1 MRRILEKSV
10 CKCPRCAA
18 KRRVRF
24 LTVLGICIEMAAAC
38 YVLVDHSKPGVPPS
52 SNAQEAPA
60 EEPTLEANA
69 IPEAKSEPL
78 SMAATQPGTSWKQQ
92 DTKTAQEPMA
102 KDGLSAD
109 SLERT
114 ENLTPPDDSR
124 NLAYL
129 LSSNLIGEVPMPHTN
144 GWQTVPLAEVPRS
157 APKVDLQGTHQPDG
171 AKVKAIVTESSP
183 GPVNSEPPVRPSAE
197 PGLHKDGEDVAKDYS
212 CDPFGLLPRWLTG
225 QSTNVDDGFTV
236 LSPQEIPS
244 PPMEAATSAST
255 PVVASNP
262 EINQTHAQANESS
275 CFPAHRQD
283 STRVIRLKKPNVR
296 YRSPAGLTSAEVK
309 MRLIALWHQS
319 LVRTKESRRWTIFSN
334 LNRGERKKAAFI
346 ARTGP

>member
-1 MRRILEKSV
+1 
-10 CKCPRCAA
+10 
-18 KRRVRF
+18 
-24 LTVLGICIEMAAAC
+24 
-38 YVLVDHSKPGVPPS
+38 
-52 SNAQEAPA
+52 
-60 EEPTLEANA
+60 
-69 IPEAKSEPL
+69 
-78 SMAATQPGTSWKQQ
+78 
-92 DTKTAQEPMA
+92 MA

-171 AKVKAIVTESSP
+171 AKVKAIVAESSP

-197 PGLHKDGEDVAKDYS
+197 PGL
-212 CDPFGLLPRWLTG
+212 
-225 QSTNVDDGFTV
+225 
-236 LSPQEIPS
+236 
-244 PPMEAATSAST
+244 
-255 PVVASNP
+255 
-262 EINQTHAQANESS
+262 
-275 CFPAHRQD
+275 

-296 YRSPAGLTSAEVK
+296 YRSSAGLTSAEVK

-319 LVRTKESRRWTIFSN
+319 LVRTKESRRWTVFSN

>member
-1 MRRILEKSV
+1 MRRIFEKSV

-24 LTVLGICIEMAAAC
+24 LTVLGICIEMAAGC

-60 EEPTLEANA
+60 EGPTLEANA
-69 IPEAKSEPL
+69 IPEGKREPL
-78 SMAATQPGTSWKQQ
+78 SMAATQPGTSRKQQ
-92 DTKTAQEPMA
+92 DIKTAQEPMA

-171 AKVKAIVTESSP
+171 AKVKAIVAESSP

-197 PGLHKDGEDVAKDYS
+197 PGL
-212 CDPFGLLPRWLTG
+212 
-225 QSTNVDDGFTV
+225 
-236 LSPQEIPS
+236 
-244 PPMEAATSAST
+244 
-255 PVVASNP
+255 
-262 EINQTHAQANESS
+262 
-275 CFPAHRQD
+275 

-296 YRSPAGLTSAEVK
+296 YRSSAGLTSAEVK

-319 LVRTKESRRWTIFSN
+319 LVRTKESRRWTVFSN